1 MVYFAMYAA
10 SNFVL
15 FRKLGNRRNLFW
27 GIVTAAASV
36 GFCIALI
43 VTKNGMQ

>member
-10 SNFVL
+10 SNFVM

-27 GIVTAAASV
+27 GIVTAAASI
-36 GFCIALI
+36 GFCTALI
-43 VTKNGMQ
+43 VTKSGIQ